1 MKNIKIS
8 VIGLGYVGLPLAM
21 EFGKHFK
28 VIGFDKNED
37 RVLSLKNSIDKTGEV
52 PHADFSKS
60 KKITFSSDV
69 KSLKDSDFLIVC
81 VPTPVNNNSEP
92 DLSYLEAA
100 SEIVAHAISKKKH
113 SIVIYESTVYPG
125 VTEDVCIPI
134 IENLSHLSLN
144 KDFSCGYS
152 PERINPGDKER
163 GIRDIIKVVSASNVA
178 ALKKVDDLYSAIVE
192 AGTYCAPSIK
202 VAEAAKA
209 IENTQRDLNI
219 AFFNELSKLFK
230 TLDIDTKD
238 VIDTASTKW
247 NFIPFKPGLVGGHCI
262 GVDPFYLTHVAKK
275 NNFYP
280 KVILAGR
287 ETNDKMHEF
296 IGFSLIND
304 MLDKKLNLVE
314 SSILVLGA
322 TFKQNCPDLRN
333 SKSLEFADYLA
344 KLGPSVTVHDPV
356 ANQKEL
362 KNTLKSFQINAKKK
376 ITLKASLKVDLLN
389 NYDAIILAVSHDNF
403 IIYKD
408 LLAHKNMKNKVIYD
422 LQSFLPRELVSWR
435 L

>member
-1 MKNIKIS
+1 
-8 VIGLGYVGLPLAM
+8 
-21 EFGKHFK
+21 
-28 VIGFDKNED
+28 
-37 RVLSLKNSIDKTGEV
+37 
-52 PHADFSKS
+52 
-60 KKITFSSDV
+60 
-69 KSLKDSDFLIVC
+69 
-81 VPTPVNNNSEP
+81 
-92 DLSYLEAA
+92 
-100 SEIVAHAISKKKH
+100 
-113 SIVIYESTVYPG
+113 
-125 VTEDVCIPI
+125 
-134 IENLSHLSLN
+134 
-144 KDFSCGYS
+144 
-152 PERINPGDKER
+152 
-163 GIRDIIKVVSASNVA
+163 
-178 ALKKVDDLYSAIVE
+178 
-192 AGTYCAPSIK
+192 
-202 VAEAAKA
+202 
-209 IENTQRDLNI
+209 
-219 AFFNELSKLFK
+219 K

-376 ITLKASLKVDLLN
+376 MTLKASLKVGSLN

-408 LLAHKNMKNKVIYD
+408 LIAHKHMKNKVIYD